1 MKKNGVILMLILLC
15 IAFLV
20 SCAKREI
27 TDNSDKGE
35 LVRAETLGDFHGSLS
50 LALRRGKTDSSLML
64 SYGFEKYGFG

>member
-35 LVRAETLGDFHGSLS
+35 LVRAETLGDFPWVSAFSL
-50 LALRRGKTDSSLML
+50 
-64 SYGFEKYGFG
+64 EKREDRQFLNAVVRV

>member
-35 LVRAETLGDFHGSLS
+35 LVRAETLGDFPWVSVFSL
-50 LALRRGKTDSSLML
+50 
-64 SYGFEKYGFG
+64 EKREDRQFLNAVVWV